1 MCRLLGIWPILILVI
16 MTTLACNA
24 RSASTVA
31 PTPNIPATGTD
42 RTQHYIPSK
51 PTVAPTPNI
60 PATVQSTIRQELKM
74 HSTARD
80 VYQRVSGSVARIC
93 LINGHCF
100 QTGFSVNTKGGI
112 LTAAHGIVNNGATA
126 SDLYVRITRL
136 GAISEVGVKSLV
148 FAEAGDAAYIVTEP
162 AHDMPPIPVVD
173 SRDVFVGDTVTMVGY
188 PDSLYQTRHSSVTQG
203 IIVTAS
209 VPYTDKAGH
218 TTHGVVTDIAGAS
231 GYSGSPILQ
240 GGGCVIAINKSRFN
254 ANPLFAYGL
263 IIDRMMF
270 LSNEYYVLP
279 C

>member
-16 MTTLACNA
+16 MTALACNA

-31 PTPNIPATGTD
+31 PTPNIPAT
-42 RTQHYIPSK
+42 
-51 PTVAPTPNI
+51 
-60 PATVQSTIRQELKM
+60 VQATIRQELKM

-173 SRDVFVGDTVTMVGY
+173 SRDVFVGDIVTMVGY
-188 PDSLYQTRHSSVTQG
+188 PDSLYQTWHSSVTQG

-218 TTHGVVTDIAGAS
+218 TTYGVVPTLQERQVTVEVLSCKAQGVL
-231 GYSGSPILQ
+231 SP
-240 GGGCVIAINKSRFN
+240 
-254 ANPLFAYGL
+254 
-263 IIDRMMF
+263 
-270 LSNEYYVLP
+270 
-279 C
+279 